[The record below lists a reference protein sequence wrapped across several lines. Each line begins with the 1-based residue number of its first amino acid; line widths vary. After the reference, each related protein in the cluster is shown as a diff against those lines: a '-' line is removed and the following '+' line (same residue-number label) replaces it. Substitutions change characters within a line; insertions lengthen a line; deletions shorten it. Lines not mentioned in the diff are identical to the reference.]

1 MMILLTAITAGMCT
15 TWTITNT
22 DFTFTPATITIGYGD
37 DVNFSLAAIHNVVE
51 VSEATWDANGNTP
64 LESGFSLPLGGGSVS
79 ADLLTVGTH
88 WYVCSPHASAGMK
101 GIIIVEEATGI
112 SENLPQVQ
120 VSFFPNPVSDLI
132 TIKSEGEITGSP
144 YSFIDLAGNQVL
156 AGRLDGESVSID
168 MGSFEAGIYLLQ
180 VGDLRR
186 QTFKV
191 IKK

>member
-1 MMILLTAITAGMCT
+1 MILFAAITAGMCT

-22 DFTFTPATITIGYGD
+22 DFTFTPATITIVYGD
-37 DVNFSLAAIHNVVE
+37 DVTFSLAAIHNVVE
-51 VSEATWDANGNTP
+51 VSQATWDANGNTP
-64 LESGFSLPLGGGSVS
+64 LESGFSLPLGGGTISS
-79 ADLLTVGTH
+79 DLLTVGTH
-88 WYVCSPHASAGMK
+88 WYVCSPHSSLGMK

-112 SENLPQVQ
+112 SESLPQVQ

-168 MGSFEAGIYLLQ
+168 MSSFEAGIYLLQ

-186 QTFKV
+186 QTYKV